1 MKTKSRS
8 GKQGLMQDER
18 GESMGILHHSVSRR
32 SFLRASAGAAAATAA
47 LGLASGAFADE
58 GQAASAVASDNAIL
72 EERGEWL
79 PIHCHQNCNQMCMNR
94 GYVVDGVV
102 IRQKSDDAHEDS
114 FDQPQQRSCLRGRS
128 LRQQVY
134 NADRIKYPMKRKSW
148 QPGGGENAHGE
159 LRGKDEWE
167 RISWDEALT
176 YVTDELKRVY
186 AEYGQDGVVVN
197 GWRWAPASAMFPFI
211 GGAVYNTEVESFGC
225 WAFQTEALGMFSNG
239 DHPDIMMAPDKYDL
253 PNADN
258 IILYGCNPAWAQHTA
273 MQWLNHAKEAG
284 VNFVYVGPSFNVTAA
299 QLDARWIRVRPG
311 TDTAFLLAVAYE
323 MVRLDEE
330 RGDII
335 DWDFVNERTVGFTPE
350 TMPAEATT
358 DENFRDYLLGEYDG
372 IPKTPEWATEICGT
386 PVEDIT
392 WYAEMAGKN
401 NKDIFLHSYAASRY
415 LGAENLSQAYMTVS
429 ALGGHFGKSG
439 HGSAAIYT
447 WDAGDS
453 GYRLIQHAG
462 GDYAYTDN
470 LIAAPAVTGPNRCIE
485 GNSWWSSLAEGTY
498 VSTSEGAYDAGSPD
512 AVAQYLGDSGAAAA
526 GGVAP
531 NGAAAATSTKLRAN
545 TPTYHEARE
554 MPVNPRLLFATC
566 SNFMQT
572 RGNLSTAIKVMRQAD
587 TCISLEIKYSLT
599 ASFAD
604 IILPVATH
612 WEGNDDER
620 WGELC
625 WPSPFG
631 DGNGQ
636 KQRKDALLAWKPL
649 IKPMYEARE
658 EKAICRE
665 IMERMGVDPD
675 LAYPKSNHDQW
686 LGYFL
691 GMRELSEDLSSWDP
705 VITWT
710 AEDNEKYHASFP
722 EQQGK
727 VSFDQFIAD
736 GSYVC
741 QRSPEDRR
749 NYVGYRDDKLGIGP
763 NGEVVVSDP
772 AWPRPSLS
780 GKLEI
785 YCQFK
790 ADNVNRIG
798 INPEP
803 IKPYANYFVPYRGYQ
818 ETFSD
823 WENKV
828 KGDYPL
834 QAYTPH
840 YMRRAH
846 TCYDNMAW
854 TQEAFRNPV
863 FMSVQDAEERSIKAG
878 DTVMCFNSFGKM
890 LRKAQPLQSMMP
902 GTVAIPHGV
911 HSVFDESDPDDII
924 DRGGSEQ
931 MLSDGQQSN
940 YFPQVDGYNSL
951 LIQIEKYDGEPLVE
965 DYERPPFFAAGVDD
979 PDTPA
984 YHVPEIEEQE
994 A

>member
-1 MKTKSRS
+1 MSLFNKS
-8 GKQGLMQDER
+8 LN
-18 GESMGILHHSVSRR
+18 RR
-32 SFLRASAGAAAATAA
+32 NFLRMSAGAAAATAA
-47 LGLASGAFADE
+47 FGLAGCAPKNAEESGSGDKKSGVHE
-58 GQAASAVASDNAIL
+58 VASDASIING
-72 EERGEWL
+72 EGEWL

-102 IRQKSDDAHEDS
+102 VRQKTDDAREDG
-114 FDQPQQRSCLRGRS
+114 FDCPQQRSCLRGRA

-134 NADRIKYPMKRKSW
+134 NADRIKYPMKRKNW
-148 QPGGGENAHGE
+148 TPGDPHGE

-176 YVTDELKRVY
+176 YITDELKRVY
-186 AEYGQDGVVVN
+186 DEYGQDAVICN
-197 GWRWAPASAMFPFI
+197 GWRWAPGSAMFPVI
-211 GGAVYNTEVESFGC
+211 GGAVYNTETESFGC
-225 WAFQTEALGMFSNG
+225 WAFQTEALGLYSWG

-253 PNADN
+253 PNADT
-258 IILYGCNPAWAQHTA
+258 IVLYGCNPAWCQHSS
-273 MQWLNHAKEAG
+273 MYWLHNAKKSG
-284 VNFVYVGPSFNVTAA
+284 TQFVYVGPDYNESASS
-299 QLDARWIRVRPG
+299 LGARWIRVRPG
-311 TDTAFLLAVAYE
+311 TDTAFLLGVIYE
-323 MVRLDEE
+323 MIRLDEE
-330 RGDII
+330 RGDVI

-350 TMPAEATT
+350 TMPEDATT
-358 DENFRDYLLGEYDG
+358 DENYRDYILGAYDG
-372 IPKTPEWATEICGT
+372 VPKTPEWASEICGT

-392 WYAEMAGKN
+392 WYAELAGKN
-401 NKDIFLHSYAASRY
+401 NAVIFLHSYAAARY
-415 LGAENLSQAYMTVS
+415 LGAENLPQAFMTVS
-429 ALGGHFGKSG
+429 ALGGHYGKPG

-462 GDYAYTDN
+462 GDYAYIDN
-470 LIAAPAVTGPNRCIE
+470 LVGSPATTGSNRNIE
-485 GNSWWSSLAEGTY
+485 GNSWWSSLAEGKY
-498 VSTSEGAYDAGSPD
+498 ISTSEGPYDLGAGLDDP
-512 AVAQYLGDSGAAAA
+512 
-526 GGVAP
+526 
-531 NGAAAATSTKLRAN
+531 TKLRSN
-545 TPTYHEARE
+545 TPVYHEARE
-554 MPVNPRLLFATC
+554 MPVNPRIMFATN

-587 TCISLEIKYSLT
+587 MCVSFEIKYSLT
-599 ASFAD
+599 AQFAD

-612 WEGNDDER
+612 WEGNDDES

-649 IKPMYEARE
+649 IKPMYECRE
-658 EKAICRE
+658 EKRVFRE
-665 IMERMGVDPD
+665 IIERMGYDPD
-675 LAYPKSNHDQW
+675 EAYPKSNYDQW

-691 GMRELSEDLSSWDP
+691 GMRELSPDLTSWDP

-710 AEDNEKYHASFP
+710 KEDNEKYHANYP

-727 VSFDQFIAD
+727 VSFDQFMAD

-741 QRSPEDRR
+741 TRSPEDKR

-763 NGEVVVSDP
+763 DGEVVVADT

-785 YCQFK
+785 YCQHK

-823 WENKV
+823 WDNKV
-828 KGDYPL
+828 KGAYPL
-834 QAYTPH
+834 QAFTPH
-840 YMRRAH
+840 YLRRAH
-846 TCYDNMAW
+846 TCYDNMTW

-863 FMSVQDAEERSIKAG
+863 FMSVQDAQERGIEAG
-878 DTVMCFNSFGKM
+878 DTVMCYNDFGKM
-890 LRKAQPLQSMMP
+890 LRIAQPLQSMMP
-902 GTVAIPHGV
+902 GTVGIPHGP
-911 HSVFDESDPDDII
+911 HSVFDETDPDDII

-951 LIQIEKYDGEPLVE
+951 LIEIVKYDGEPLEE
-965 DYERPPFFAAGVDD
+965 DYERGPFLAAGVD
-979 PDTPA
+979 PDGLPA
-984 YHVPEIEEQE
+984 YVTEGDYEEQE